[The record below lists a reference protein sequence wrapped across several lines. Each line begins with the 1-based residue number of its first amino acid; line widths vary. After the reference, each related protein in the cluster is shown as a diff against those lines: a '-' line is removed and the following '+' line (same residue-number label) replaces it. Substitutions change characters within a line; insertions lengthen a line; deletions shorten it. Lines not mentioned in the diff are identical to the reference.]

1 MLSRIKEYV
10 FYTVKIY
17 KNKPQKDF
25 KAGGVRPVLNPPL
38 TNERVRYITIVF
50 KMLHSLG
57 LFTDIL
63 AKDLPYLYCVIP
75 PL

>member
-25 KAGGVRPVLNPPL
+25 KAWGVRPVLNPPL

-57 LFTDIL
+57 LFTVSLLCHTTFI
-63 AKDLPYLYCVIP
+63 IRQQTF
-75 PL
+75 